1 MMTCLIR
8 GMREQTWVVSE
19 LNTDRVGF
27 QVFDH
32 VRVLVKKDL
41 VRHYRSQSSLLCC
54 QSVRDTRRNARV
66 IVDCR
71 QTGIARTGVVLR
83 DVVIRRC

>member
-41 VRHYRSQSSLLCC
+41 VRHRRRHQSRLYCK
-54 QSVRDTRRNARV
+54 SVRETRRNARV

-71 QTGIARTGVVLR
+71 QTGIARTGVLR
-83 DVVIRRC
+83 DVVIRRW